1 MIDRIKIILMINRNE
16 SNIIISVLIFMKKKK
31 AVTLLFKNIFLY
43 NTLCFKYI
51 FDLLA
56 WYEHRMSMTGD

>member
-1 MIDRIKIILMINRNE
+1 MIDTIKIVLVIDRTE
-16 SNIIISVLIFMKKKK
+16 SNIITSVLIFKKKN

-43 NTLCFKYI
+43 NTFCFKYI

-56 WYEHRMSMTGD
+56 WYEHRLSMTWD